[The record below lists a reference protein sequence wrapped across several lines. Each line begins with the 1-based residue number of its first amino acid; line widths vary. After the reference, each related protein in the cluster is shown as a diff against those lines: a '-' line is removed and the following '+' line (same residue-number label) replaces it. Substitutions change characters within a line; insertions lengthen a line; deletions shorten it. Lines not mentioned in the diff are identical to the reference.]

1 MANGEQAP
9 QKKKGLG
16 TLAWVAIGCGALIL
30 VVGVV
35 IVIGGYFA
43 AHKLKQV
50 AGDFENNPGLATAR
64 MIVRLNPDL
73 EEVSADE
80 DAGTITVRN
89 TKTGEVATV
98 GFDQLKEGKIR
109 WQSGG
114 KEMTIDASGQNEG
127 KGVTITSS
135 EGDKTMKLTTGA
147 EAGDVPDWVP
157 IYPGAEPQGVNTMSG
172 DEGSSGVFQVTTDAA
187 VSDVISYYKTALD
200 KDGFEVTVNTFA
212 GSGGEEGGMVRG
224 QLSTA
229 KRNVTAMIGVAD
241 GATTVNISYSEGS

>member
-16 TLAWVAIGCGALIL
+16 TLAWVGIGCGALIL
-30 VVGVV
+30 VAVVVLGVGGVLV
-35 IVIGGYFA
+35 
-43 AHKLKQV
+43 AHKAKEM
-50 AGDFENNPGLATAR
+50 AGDFEANPGLATAR

-98 GFDQLKEGKIR
+98 DFDQLKEGKIR
-109 WQSGG
+109 WKSGG
-114 KEMTIDASGQNEG
+114 KEMTIDASGKDGGQ
-127 KGVTITSS
+127 GVTITSS
-135 EGDKTMKLTTGA
+135 EGDKTMTLTTGA
-147 EAGDVPDWVP
+147 TAGDVPDWVP
-157 IYPGAEPQGVNTMSG
+157 VYPGAEPQGVNAMTG

-200 KDGFEVTVNTFA
+200 GEGFEVTVNTFS

-224 QLSTA
+224 ELSSA
-229 KRNVTAMIGVAD
+229 KRNVTAMVGVSD